1 VATEGLTE
9 KVRRVE
15 AKLAGEYGRP
25 EWGGPGDPLDELML
39 TILSQN
45 TSDVNRDKAWRQL
58 KERFPTWEAV
68 ADAGEDELAEAIQP
82 AGLSRQKAPRILSVL
97 RDIEKRFGRLS
108 LDEIEEWPSETVK
121 EYLTAYPGVG
131 PKTAACVLMFAM
143 GRPVMPVDTH
153 VYRIATRLGLVRE
166 GASFEEAHATLEEIT
181 PDELV
186 YPFHIEMIRHGRALC
201 RPTNP
206 KCDPCPVRDECLYY
220 ETVVEP
226 ARSEPED
233 A

>member
-1 VATEGLTE
+1 MTDDPTA

-15 AKLAGEYGRP
+15 ERLAGEYGRP
-25 EWGGPGDPLDELML
+25 VWGGPGDPLDELML

-45 TSDVNRDKAWRQL
+45 TSDVNRDKGWRRL

-68 ADAGEDELAEAIQP
+68 ADAGEDDLVDAIHP
-82 AGLSRQKAPRILSVL
+82 AGLSAQKAPRMLAIL
-97 RDIEKRFGRLS
+97 RDVEARFGRLS
-108 LDEIEEWPSETVK
+108 LDDLEGWPSETVK
-121 EYLTAYPGVG
+121 AFLTAYPGIG

-153 VYRIATRLGLVRE
+153 VYRISTRLALVRE
-166 GASFEEAHATLEEIT
+166 GASFEEAHATLDRIT
-181 PDELV
+181 PPELI
-186 YPFHIEMIRHGRALC
+186 YPFHVEMIRHGRARC

-206 KCDPCPVRDECLYY
+206 RCDGCPVQAECLYY

-226 ARSEPED
+226 ARK
-233 A
+233 ARAHA

>member
-1 VATEGLTE
+1 MADDLSE

-45 TSDVNRDKAWRQL
+45 TSDVNRDKAWRRL

-68 ADAGEDELAEAIQP
+68 SDASEDELADAIQP

-97 RDIEKRFGRLS
+97 RDVKQRFGRHS
-108 LDEIEEWPSETVK
+108 LDEIEEWPSESVK
-121 EYLTAYPGVG
+121 EYLMGYPGVG

-153 VYRIATRLGLVRE
+153 VHRIDSRLGLIRA
-166 GASFEEAHATLEEIT
+166 GAPFEEAHATLEDIT
-181 PDELV
+181 PADLV
-186 YPFHIEMIRHGRALC
+186 YPLHIEMIRHGRALC

-206 KCDPCPVRDECLYY
+206 KCDRCPVREECLFY

-226 ARSEPED
+226 ARNEAKD